1 MQPEA
6 PPRVLARPVCLA
18 SPERGLGCA
27 QCAHWAEGSGV
38 ATAHCRGH
46 WPESFMRLVP
56 LGTIR
61 IPRLRRG
68 RRPRR
73 PASFVLGSKNTDRHT
88 SVATLVRDDR
98 PSVCALRACKPAGE
112 GLASPT
118 ACSSPSGGGCRLRQV
133 RERVSRPPVGAIH
146 ESPADMRRCPT
157 NGLSRA
163 PAPTMRT
170 DVSP

>member
-1 MQPEA
+1 
-6 PPRVLARPVCLA
+6 
-18 SPERGLGCA
+18 
-27 QCAHWAEGSGV
+27 
-38 ATAHCRGH
+38 
-46 WPESFMRLVP
+46 MRLVP

-88 SVATLVRDDR
+88 SVATLVCDDR
-98 PSVCALRACKPAGE
+98 PSACALRACGPAGE

-146 ESPADMRRCPT
+146 ESLRRPCTRVRQAGRRGRRPLRRRRT
-157 NGLSRA
+157 FSSNSEFRIHLPPLRQLRQLRRLFPRRKLSQAVTGRRTRA
-163 PAPTMRT
+163 HL
-170 DVSP
+170 